1 MSFHHPVLSP
11 SPVEKAFCYVVSNS
25 TSTSMPS
32 STSSA
37 SSSQHRYQNSY
48 CGGGGGGG
56 VVGNSFS
63 KCYNYYDNDEDNNKN
78 SNNNTNDNENNN
90 YNNINDDNNINNNDD
105 NHSIDVNDDSDFMDF
120 DLPPFYLSPPE
131 FSLLKSAEENPIE
144 YTLAELDDAISYIRI
159 LLKMLDQVTTAPT
172 TSSSSGTATTSG
184 GILSSIDSGEL
195 LSSNDEGSIN
205 MTMTLE
211 TPPLTDDEAFAIYYC
226 SGYQYKKLTVAHYCV
241 TKIYEIICVSL
252 DYERIN
258 SNSSNNSNNN
268 NNNTQKSSSHN
279 NRNTQKSNSNRFG
292 GMDRGS
298 RRGHGRGIPSLP
310 DLFYFETELDSEDED
325 ENKISSSNNY
335 HSFGTATTKTKTQS
349 RSRSSIIKLDDEEWR
364 PLLRILYNRCVDEYT
379 KRGSALILAYI
390 LKVGCEKE
398 KEEKLRRKSFSF
410 MMQKK
415 KKKKQPVEEGILLLP
430 LTNEEHKTT
439 NLPSS
444 IHYYPHPT
452 LVDTGNKSNN
462 NNKRIIEETL
472 QSLISWLTSR
482 LQTST
487 GNYESQSLCVITP
500 TLNVLMSTT
509 RQARIAFNESGGI
522 DYLARHMK
530 EKRRKQRSIID
541 VRRNSNSSSSRLS
554 ITVRTDLRRSNSAV
568 PQRQPHQPVSVSPT
582 ASMVGMVSSSSVSS
596 PARNRT
602 STTLIRRNSRSSF
615 TSNLGDALTS
625 SLNSFGVGGGGTKN
639 NDSKTT
645 NFSSSVLPGS
655 PVSSSSAAVVVAEIS
670 DFLTT
675 TVTAAATTTNA
686 LLSQSLSS
694 VSVSPRSSIQQ
705 QQQKSSCSMT
715 SSQSQQLLYDLVFSM
730 WCMSLDCTD
739 DESIRRN
746 FVRRDGAIPALAYLL
761 KTAQREKVIRMAIAC
776 LLSLAT
782 TTATNDDDEDDDSIF
797 IRRMVGCGIIK
808 VLNQMIQ
815 LRSCNYNIDL
825 QNNVNFLY
833 KLLNDYM
840 TSKLTRLWDVY
851 MLQIENGILRWDDDY
866 YNSIHTTNFF
876 RSNSIY
882 MEGTNYD
889 FYPLKCLINIL
900 YNNRYPRK
908 SSDGCNRRSYIGL
921 KEIIGNTSSSSSSL
935 WDKDNIRDDELCES
949 ITVCL
954 YDIGEFVQHYPGG
967 NGRSIIKK
975 LDMGYDGN
983 GNSCN
988 AKQLIMQY
996 LLHPRIE
1003 VQQQAVLCASKLL
1016 VKSNKY

>member
-1 MSFHHPVLSP
+1 
-11 SPVEKAFCYVVSNS
+11 
-25 TSTSMPS
+25 
-32 STSSA
+32 
-37 SSSQHRYQNSY
+37 
-48 CGGGGGGG
+48 
-56 VVGNSFS
+56 
-63 KCYNYYDNDEDNNKN
+63 
-78 SNNNTNDNENNN
+78 
-90 YNNINDDNNINNNDD
+90 
-105 NHSIDVNDDSDFMDF
+105 
-120 DLPPFYLSPPE
+120 
-131 FSLLKSAEENPIE
+131 
-144 YTLAELDDAISYIRI
+144 
-159 LLKMLDQVTTAPT
+159 
-172 TSSSSGTATTSG
+172 
-184 GILSSIDSGEL
+184 
-195 LSSNDEGSIN
+195 
-205 MTMTLE
+205 MTLE
-211 TPPLTDDEAFAIYYC
+211 TPPLTDDEAFAIYYR
-226 SGYQYKKLTVAHYCV
+226 SGYQNKKLTVAHYCV

-258 SNSSNNSNNN
+258 SNSSNNNN
-268 NNNTQKSSSHN
+268 NNNTQKSSSNN

-298 RRGHGRGIPSLP
+298 RRGQGRGIPSLP
-310 DLFYFETELDSEDED
+310 DLFYFGTELDSDDEDED
-325 ENKISSSNNY
+325 KDKISSNYY
-335 HSFGTATTKTKTQS
+335 HSFGTTTTTKTQ
-349 RSRSSIIKLDDEEWR
+349 SRSSIIKLDDEEWR

-398 KEEKLRRKSFSF
+398 KEEEVRRKSFSF
-410 MMQKK
+410 IMQKK
-415 KKKKQPVEEGILLLP
+415 KKKRPVEEGILLVP
-430 LTNEEHKTT
+430 LTNEEHKMT
-439 NLPSS
+439 NSPSS
-444 IHYYPHPT
+444 SHYYSHPT
-452 LVDTGNKSNN
+452 LVDTENN
-462 NNKRIIEETL
+462 TNNKIIIEETL

-530 EKRRKQRSIID
+530 EKRRKPRSIID
-541 VRRNSNSSSSRLS
+541 VRRNSSNSRLP
-554 ITVRTDLRRSNSAV
+554 ITVRTNLRRSSSSV
-568 PQRQPHQPVSVSPT
+568 PQRQPHQPMSVSPI
-582 ASMVGMVSSSSVSS
+582 ASMVGMVSSSSLSS
-596 PARNRT
+596 PARNIT

-639 NDSKTT
+639 NNTT

-655 PVSSSSAAVVVAEIS
+655 PVSSSSAAVVAGEIS

-694 VSVSPRSSIQQ
+694 VSVSPRSSF
-705 QQQKSSCSMT
+705 QQQKPRSSSSMT

-782 TTATNDDDEDDDSIF
+782 TNDDEDDDNIF
-797 IRRMVGCGIIK
+797 IRRMVGCGILQ

-815 LRSCNYNIDL
+815 LRSSNYDIDL
-825 QNNVNFLY
+825 QNDVNSLY

-851 MLQIENGILRWDDDY
+851 IVQIENGILRWDDDY
-866 YNSIHTTNFF
+866 YNLIHTTTFF
-876 RSNSIY
+876 RTNSIY

-908 SSDGCNRRSYIGL
+908 SSDGCDRRSYIGL
-921 KEIIGNTSSSSSSL
+921 KEIIGNTSSSSL